1 MASGWQIYLATRKK
15 NDQVFN
21 HYFMRPIAGYVVA
34 ILAKTPVTPNQIT
47 ILNLALFIASA
58 GVLVAWPSYVGAL
71 VAMGVL
77 ELSYLLDCCDGM
89 LARHKK
95 IASKTGHLFDLF
107 TDEMKA
113 LVLVGAIGMRAA
125 FNGGRWPHLEPASRD
140 ALLIATIA
148 GVFVLAS
155 ATSLTNFVRRPEL
168 TGKDTPVEAHYET
181 VTTAKP
187 KGLLA
192 QVANLGFMFLRFL
205 NHYPS
210 HVYLWALAGALD
222 LFFWVYVAINLLYLA
237 QGWLSLLLRFGRG
250 SSAA

>member
-1 MASGWQIYLATRKK
+1 MASGWEIYLATRKK

-34 ILAKTPVTPNQIT
+34 ILAKTRVTPNQIT
-47 ILNLALFIASA
+47 ILNLVMFLAAA
-58 GVLVAWPSYVGAL
+58 GILIAWPSYVGSL
-71 VAMGVL
+71 VAIGVL
-77 ELSYLLDCCDGM
+77 ELSYLFDCADGM

-95 IASKTGHLFDLF
+95 IASQTGHLFDLF

-113 LVLVGAIGMRAA
+113 LVLVGAIGIRAA
-125 FNGGRWPHLEPASRD
+125 FHGGRFPHLEPASKD
-140 ALLIATIA
+140 VFLVAAIA

-181 VTTAKP
+181 VEAKKP
-187 KGLLA
+187 KGPIA
-192 QVANLGFMFLRFL
+192 KVANLVFMFLRFL

-210 HVYLWALAGALD
+210 HVYVWAFADALD

-237 QGWLSLLLRFGRG
+237 QGWLSLLLRFGRR
-250 SSAA
+250 